1 MHMNHLCGENAS
13 GREKIKQL
21 LYRLF
26 PLKDALA
33 FGIIKHQLPKDAN
46 YPLIL
51 HLFIFQLVISEVL
64 RINLGFRIHA

>member
-1 MHMNHLCGENAS
+1 MRMDHLCGEMFKEEEDQATT
-13 GREKIKQL
+13 L
-21 LYRLF
+21 LTL

-51 HLFIFQLVISEVL
+51 NLFIFQLVISEVL
-64 RINLGFRIHA
+64 RINLD